1 MSVNLAN
8 ILTFSRLFLTPVFV
22 YLYIA
27 EAWMW
32 AFIVFCFAAFTDLID
47 GTVARMY
54 GQQSK
59 LGGLIDPLADKL
71 LMQSCFVL
79 LLIGGFI
86 PPWFFAIALM
96 RDLMIVSGI
105 FYLENKRVE
114 LPYRAIWPS
123 KLATLMQMMTA
134 SLGLLRVWLHAGQ
147 ALYSPLETAQYLFM
161 GLAALFIVVSGYQYV
176 RMGLE
181 LLRQGVVRRA

>member
-8 ILTFSRLFLTPVFV
+8 LLTFSRLFLTPVFV
-22 YLYIA
+22 YLYVA

-79 LLIGGFI
+79 CSSAGLYRRGFRDSLDARSDDSQRNFLSREQEDRASVQGDLAFEAGDFDADDDSQ
-86 PPWFFAIALM
+86 PRASEGMASCGAGAL
-96 RDLMIVSGI
+96 
-105 FYLENKRVE
+105 
-114 LPYRAIWPS
+114 
-123 KLATLMQMMTA
+123 
-134 SLGLLRVWLHAGQ
+134 
-147 ALYSPLETAQYLFM
+147 
-161 GLAALFIVVSGYQYV
+161 LAA
-176 RMGLE
+176 
-181 LLRQGVVRRA
+181 